1 MTSRRE
7 DSFATALIGVSLA
20 VAFALIGVNAAF
32 FRYTGIAYFSSVFWP
47 LVALLFPVAAVGL
60 RLRESRPDWSF
71 LLVAMSFYGAA
82 MVVEAAFAT
91 GIQYTPF
98 PPIDAA
104 LARWDAALGFNVT
117 SAMAWTQAH
126 PRCRSWLWRSYDSLQ
141 YQLLLVPLLACCL
154 RDRARMK
161 RFTYAFVYS
170 FFAGD
175 LFYYFFPSSGPAGV
189 YVSPY
194 FDPVQRLTHV
204 KFYNVHHFL
213 AVTTRAGGLIAF
225 PSFHV
230 VWGVLL
236 TCLAR
241 GRSWAFLPLLALNA
255 LMIASTLL
263 LGWHF
268 LVDVVSGV
276 VLALVTLRLGDWTCR
291 RLEAGAPLP
300 DAPAPLPAAAGA
312 RAG

>member
-1 MTSRRE
+1 MTRE
-7 DSFATALIGVSLA
+7 DGCLAALNGAAFA
-20 VAFALIGVNAAF
+20 VAFALIAINAVF
-32 FRYTGIAYFSSVFWP
+32 FRYTGIAYFSWVFWP

-60 RLRESRPDWSF
+60 RLREPYPDLSF
-71 LLVAMSFYGAA
+71 LFVAMALYGAA
-82 MVVEAAFAT
+82 MVAEAVFAT

-104 LARWDAALGFNVT
+104 LGRWDAALGFNVT
-117 SAMAWTQAH
+117 ALLPWTYAH
-126 PRCRSWLWRSYDSLQ
+126 PRLARFLWRCYDSLQ
-141 YQLLLVPLLACCL
+141 YQLLLVPVLACCL
-154 RDRARMK
+154 RDRRRMK
-161 RFTYAFVYS
+161 RFMHAFIYS
-170 FFAGD
+170 FFLGD
-175 LFYYFFPSSGPAGV
+175 LFYYFFPSSGPATI
-189 YVSPY
+189 YQSPY

-236 TCLAR
+236 TFLAR
-241 GRSWAFLPLLALNA
+241 GRRWTCYPVLVLNV

-268 LVDVVSGV
+268 LVDVISGV
-276 VLALVTLRLGDWTCR
+276 ALAVAALRVGDWTCR
-291 RLEAGAPLP
+291 RLEA
-300 DAPAPLPAAAGA
+300 DALPAEVREASVPIPAG
-312 RAG
+312 